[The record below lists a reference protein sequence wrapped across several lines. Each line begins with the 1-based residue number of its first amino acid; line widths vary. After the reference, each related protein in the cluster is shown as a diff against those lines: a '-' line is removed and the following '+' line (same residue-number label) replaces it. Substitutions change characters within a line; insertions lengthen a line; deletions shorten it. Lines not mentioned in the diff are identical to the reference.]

1 MPPDAVTRQPHKV
14 LSRCHPADACQHPP
28 VPVWDA
34 EREVDQQLAR
44 ALIDEQFPHLDTS
57 KLRLLGRGWDNTVW
71 LTRDGIAFRFP
82 RRAIAVPGIER
93 EIALLPLLAPRLPVR
108 VPDAA
113 YPGRPT
119 ESYGWPWFGSR
130 LIDGDELAAR
140 KLDDEARIALAPQL
154 AAALRSLH
162 DQSLPQT
169 ESLPVDPF
177 GRTEMRSRVQRTRE
191 AVAAIA
197 SIWWAP
203 PTVTEI
209 LAEAEELPP
218 PASTT
223 LVHGDL
229 HARHVLVAGDGRL
242 TGIIDWGDVCRAD
255 PSADLSLV
263 WSALPPAGRT
273 AFSAVYG
280 DGELT
285 PERLLRARVIA
296 LFLCATLAD
305 YARATGA
312 PALEREMI
320 AGLGRTLIA

>member
-1 MPPDAVTRQPHKV
+1 
-14 LSRCHPADACQHPP
+14 

-34 EREVDQQLAR
+34 EIAVDKALAR
-44 ALIDEQFPHLDTS
+44 ALIDEQFPRLDTS
-57 KLRLLGRGWDNTVW
+57 ELRLLGQGWDNTVW
-71 LTRDGIAFRFP
+71 LTRDRVAFRFP

-119 ESYGWPWFGSR
+119 ETYGWPWFGSR
-130 LIDGDELAAR
+130 LIDGHELGATE
-140 KLDDEARIALAPQL
+140 LDDEARIALAPQL

-177 GRTEMRSRVQRTRE
+177 GRTEIRTRVQKTRE
-191 AVAAIA
+191 AIAAVA
-197 SIWWAP
+197 SIWTAP
-203 PTVTEI
+203 PTVAEI

-218 PASTT
+218 PASAT

-242 TGIIDWGDVCRAD
+242 AGIIDWGDVCRAD
-255 PSADLSLV
+255 QSADLSLV
-263 WSALPPAGRT
+263 WSALPPAGRE
-273 AFSAVYG
+273 AFSTVYG
-280 DGELT
+280 EGELT
-285 PERLLRARVIA
+285 TERLLRARVIA
-296 LFLCATLAD
+296 LFLCAILAD

-312 PALEREMI
+312 PALAREMV
-320 AGLGRTLIA
+320 AGLERTLIA